1 MKSQKIDDNLWYPMS
16 RRRSLLPIVQ
26 KLFEAKDPPR
36 VRKKSYITFTFQNK
50 SPSTKMRFSK
60 LTALALTPALAR
72 AFTSVAPK
80 MTKAGAASSTR
91 LAARD
96 PMMLPLLR
104 RSRMMHDFDRMFEE
118 MDELMESSLASF
130 PRQRPFLSLAGKN
143 IPTDLQLRRPLG
155 FEVEPNEKDY
165 NIKVFVPDVEAKDL
179 HLNLEHDGRVLR
191 LPYATPRKLSASM
204 TGDTLTVHA
213 PKVET
218 SKALEEEKAEQI
230 EIHYEE
236 PKAALEEAP
245 VEEEAV
251 DENMEVADKA

>member
-1 MKSQKIDDNLWYPMS
+1 
-16 RRRSLLPIVQ
+16 
-26 KLFEAKDPPR
+26 
-36 VRKKSYITFTFQNK
+36 
-50 SPSTKMRFSK
+50 MRFSK
-60 LTALALTPALAR
+60 LTALALAPTLAR
-72 AFTSVAPK
+72 AFTSAAPK

-130 PRQRPFLSLAGKN
+130 PRQRLFPSLADKN
-143 IPTDLQLRRPLG
+143 TPTDLQLRRPLG

-191 LPYATPRKLSASM
+191 LKGERNTEEGGMKIQSHFEKSILLAPDVDVSKLSASM

-213 PKVET
+213 PKVKT
-218 SKALEEEKAEQI
+218 PKALEEEKAEQI

-251 DENMEVADKA
+251 EENVEVTDKA

>member
-1 MKSQKIDDNLWYPMS
+1 
-16 RRRSLLPIVQ
+16 
-26 KLFEAKDPPR
+26 
-36 VRKKSYITFTFQNK
+36 
-50 SPSTKMRFSK
+50 MRFSK

-72 AFTSVAPK
+72 AFTSAAPK

-179 HLNLEHDGRVLR
+179 HLNLEHDGSTRTQHR
-191 LPYATPRKLSASM
+191 GRWNEDPISF
-204 TGDTLTVHA
+204 
-213 PKVET
+213 
-218 SKALEEEKAEQI
+218 
-230 EIHYEE
+230 
-236 PKAALEEAP
+236 
-245 VEEEAV
+245 
-251 DENMEVADKA
+251 